1 MMNDNDT
8 KFDPKRRSVLQ
19 AAGLASLAAASLS
32 LPLALQTAMAQQAQR
47 RLLRLYTYP
56 PGAYGQVAAVT
67 WQKLI
72 YSDVPSVRLETLPAS
87 GQEQYLD
94 FVGAASE
101 RQRNILLT
109 MSPIEAAL
117 APKGTGPWPEPTVQP
132 MAILTFAPNSAVA
145 LFTTDPKIETIY
157 DLEGK
162 RVDVGLP
169 GTYVDNSQS
178 PLLEAAGIK
187 FEPVPSFSIAD
198 GWQRLRDGIVDA
210 TGAGIIDMRL
220 LPPGAA
226 DVLRGQKKVFQVH
239 VPEELFEK
247 ALQVSGVPL
256 LPLLA
261 PHGSYREA
269 YNLDYFVSRSTSG
282 TLAPAFTPGF
292 WASPELDEEV
302 VYAVTKAALEQVDVF
317 GQDHAL
323 GKLLKGR
330 IGHQTVPHDEFHPG
344 ARRAYE
350 ELGVSY
356 GLEGI
361 ADFKKSRDA

>member
-1 MMNDNDT
+1 MTNNRNT
-8 KFDPKRRSVLQ
+8 KFDSTRRAVLR
-19 AAGLASLAAASLS
+19 AAGYASLAASSLCT
-32 LPLALQTAMAQQAQR
+32 PIAMRTAMAQQAQR

-72 YSDVPSVRLETLPAS
+72 YNSVPSVRLETLPAS

-94 FVGAASE
+94 FVGADGE
-101 RQRNILLT
+101 RQRNIMMT

-117 APKGTGPWPEPTVQP
+117 APIGGGPWPKPTVQP

-187 FEPVPSFSIAD
+187 YEAVPSFSIAD
-198 GWQRLRDGIVDA
+198 GWQRLRDGMIDA

-226 DVLRGQKKVFQVH
+226 DVLRGQKKVYQVH

-247 ALQVSGVPL
+247 ALEVSGVPL

-261 PHGSYREA
+261 PHGSYRDA
-269 YNLDYFVSRSTSG
+269 YKLDYSVSRSPSG

-292 WASPELDEEV
+292 WASPELEEDV
-302 VYAVTKAALEQVDVF
+302 VYVVTKAALEQVEVF

-323 GKLLKGR
+323 GELLKGR
-330 IGHQTVPHDEFHPG
+330 IGHQTVPQSEFHPG

-361 ADFKKSRDA
+361 ADFDTSRGA